1 MKELMFRIMTN
12 DIVIMAIVVM
22 IGGLLKDLRDWLKS
36 KTPKEVIDKYWCYV
50 EPVCDVVMD
59 EVYKE
64 AVGKTDASS
73 VVEQILARGVVN
85 FHDRFLKHEGVEPTE
100 KQIDAVREELNAAIG
115 RVFEGKMPTIDAIKA
130 QQAK

>member
-1 MKELMFRIMTN
+1 
-12 DIVIMAIVVM
+12 
-22 IGGLLKDLRDWLKS
+22 LLKDLRDWLKS
-36 KTPKEVIDKYWCYV
+36 KTPKEIIDKYWCYV

-64 AVGKTDASS
+64 AIGKTDASS
-73 VVEQILARGVVN
+73 IVEQILARGIVN

-100 KQIDAVREELNAAIG
+100 KQIDAVKTELNAAIG
-115 RVFEGKMPTIDAIKA
+115 RVFEGKMPTVDAIKA

>member
-1 MKELMFRIMTN
+1 MKELVFRVLTN

-22 IGGLLKDLRDWLKS
+22 IGGLLKDLREWLKS
-36 KTPKEVIDKYWCYV
+36 KTPKEFIDKYWCYV

-64 AVGKTDASS
+64 AIGKTDASS

-85 FHDRFLKHEGVEPTE
+85 FHDRFLKHEGVEPTA

-115 RVFEGKMPTIDAIKA
+115 RVFEGKMPTIDVIKA